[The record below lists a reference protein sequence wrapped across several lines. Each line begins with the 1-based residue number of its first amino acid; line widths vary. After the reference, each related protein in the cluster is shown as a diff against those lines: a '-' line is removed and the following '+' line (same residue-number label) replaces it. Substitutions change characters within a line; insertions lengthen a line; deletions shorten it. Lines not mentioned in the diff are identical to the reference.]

1 MHTLYHVYIM
11 YIYISS
17 ILTGVYVCA
26 CMFTRSY
33 HISLYTYIYMY
44 DICHIAIFP
53 SLYKASTAGPAIA
66 EWSAPGNSGKAAGL
80 PVDSK
85 EDLLPPQRCG
95 CLPQPSLKILPKK

>member
-1 MHTLYHVYIM
+1 M

-17 ILTGVYVCA
+17 ILTGVCVCMYVY
-26 CMFTRSY
+26 TYLS
-33 HISLYTYIYMY
+33 HIFVYIYIYMY

-80 PVDSK
+80 PVD
-85 EDLLPPQRCG
+85 
-95 CLPQPSLKILPKK
+95 

>member
-1 MHTLYHVYIM
+1 M
-11 YIYISS
+11 YMWGLRGRKN
-17 ILTGVYVCA
+17 LTY
-26 CMFTRSY
+26 
-33 HISLYTYIYMY
+33 
-44 DICHIAIFP
+44 ICHIAIFP

-95 CLPQPSLKILPKK
+95 CLPRISLNVPCLCMKIV

>member
-1 MHTLYHVYIM
+1 MCVHVCLHVVI
-11 YIYISS
+11 
-17 ILTGVYVCA
+17 
-26 CMFTRSY
+26 
-33 HISLYTYIYMY
+33 TYLCIHIYMY

>member
-1 MHTLYHVYIM
+1 MCVCVCLYIYTYLSHIFV
-11 YIYISS
+11 YIYIK
-17 ILTGVYVCA
+17 Y
-26 CMFTRSY
+26 
-33 HISLYTYIYMY
+33 
-44 DICHIAIFP
+44 ICHIAIFP

-95 CLPQPSLKILPKK
+95 CLPRPNLKILPKK

>member
-1 MHTLYHVYIM
+1 MCVHVCLHVVITYLCI
-11 YIYISS
+11 
-17 ILTGVYVCA
+17 
-26 CMFTRSY
+26 
-33 HISLYTYIYMY
+33 HIYIYMY

-66 EWSAPGNSGKAAGL
+66 EWSGPQENSGKAAGL

-95 CLPQPSLKILPKK
+95 CLPQPSLKILPKKVIFFRPFSCA

>member
-11 YIYISS
+11 CIYIYILY
-17 ILTGVYVCA
+17 IYIYIIYTNRCVCA
-26 CMFTRSY
+26 CMFTRIY

-80 PVDSK
+80 PVD
-85 EDLLPPQRCG
+85 
-95 CLPQPSLKILPKK
+95 

>member
-33 HISLYTYIYMY
+33 HISLYTYIY
-44 DICHIAIFP
+44 
-53 SLYKASTAGPAIA
+53 
-66 EWSAPGNSGKAAGL
+66 
-80 PVDSK
+80 V
-85 EDLLPPQRCG
+85 
-95 CLPQPSLKILPKK
+95 